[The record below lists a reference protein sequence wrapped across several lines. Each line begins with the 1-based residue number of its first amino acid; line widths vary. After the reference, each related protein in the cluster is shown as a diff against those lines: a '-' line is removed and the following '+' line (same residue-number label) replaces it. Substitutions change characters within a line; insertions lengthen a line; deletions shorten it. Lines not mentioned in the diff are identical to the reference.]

1 MGVSGTK
8 LPSPKSVF
16 TKLWMWRFGLF
27 TCTTSTVATLRL
39 LVSTVVTGAA
49 GLALMTSGGVYAMPV
64 TAWFF
69 PSQALIHACEGV

>member
-1 MGVSGTK
+1 MGESGTK

-39 LVSTVVTGAA
+39 LVSTVVFGV
-49 GLALMTSGGVYAMPV
+49 GLALMTSGGVYAIPV
-64 TAWFF
+64 AAWVF
-69 PSQALIHACEGV
+69 PSQALIRACEGV